1 MTANQLAST
10 DNEAS
15 ALTLRQVVETA
26 LKVLPEQAQTL
37 QQILSQ
43 PGIDI
48 AFSKFVLDSR
58 QLDNEVNNV
67 PSVAAP
73 AAFVLLKSHTQ
84 PIEKSQ
90 QYAQVA
96 AEKAAFILT
105 EIDPQHLASSTQTA

>member
-26 LKVLPEQAQTL
+26 LKVLPEQSQTL

-48 AFSKFVLDSR
+48 AFSNLYWTA
-58 QLDNEVNNV
+58 VNW
-67 PSVAAP
+67 
-73 AAFVLLKSHTQ
+73 TMR
-84 PIEKSQ
+84 
-90 QYAQVA
+90 
-96 AEKAAFILT
+96 
-105 EIDPQHLASSTQTA
+105 